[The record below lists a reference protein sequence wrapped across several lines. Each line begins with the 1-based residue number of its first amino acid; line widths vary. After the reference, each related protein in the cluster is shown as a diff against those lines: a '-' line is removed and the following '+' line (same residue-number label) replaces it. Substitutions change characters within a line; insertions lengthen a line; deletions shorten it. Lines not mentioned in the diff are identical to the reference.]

1 MHCLDNVCMVNV
13 VSIAYHHDL
22 VSMIGKYA
30 NDFYGKSHDFCFHN
44 SRSR

>member
-1 MHCLDNVCMVNV
+1 MVANALSRRPMVNV

-30 NDFYGKSHDFCFHN
+30 NDKDFCFHN
-44 SRSR
+44 SRFR